1 MMAGYQIYRALQN
14 AAEQRAGLP
23 ERRIAGAIDLARTTP
38 TQLPDALRAASENAL
53 LHAAD
58 PLNQLDHNPY
68 ICDEWEIIAD
78 EFQALARALE
88 RRFAA
93 LFDGKGVRHAS
104 PHIRAWWRSNEN
116 VV

>member
-1 MMAGYQIYRALQN
+1 MAGYQIYRALQN
-14 AAEQRAGLP
+14 AAEERAGLP
-23 ERRIAGAIDLARTTP
+23 ERRVAGAIDLSRSTP

-78 EFQALARALE
+78 EFQALARGLE

-93 LFDGKGVRHAS
+93 RFAGKDARHAW
-104 PHIRAWWRSNEN
+104 PHNRAWWGKYEN